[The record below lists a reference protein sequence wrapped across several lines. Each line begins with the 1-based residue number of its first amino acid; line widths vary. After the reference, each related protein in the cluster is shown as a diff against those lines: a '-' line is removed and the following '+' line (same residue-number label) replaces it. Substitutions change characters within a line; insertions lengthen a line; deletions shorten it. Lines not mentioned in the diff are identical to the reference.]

1 MLGRS
6 FLREEKG
13 FTKQIVVFDN
23 ESLLPKIKKNRV
35 YLSEVIFFIRYERF
49 INTFVV

>member
-23 ESLLPKIKKNRV
+23 ESLLPQIENRV
-35 YLSEVIFFIRYERF
+35 YLSEVIFFLRYDSL
-49 INTFVV
+49 ILL